1 MYTPEEKQNIEQV
14 MTVFQDYWQNAANAY
29 TQPLC
34 EILWLDRMQCYVLLL
49 NYSMTDTISEKDLFA
64 IPIQSAEELFT
75 ELVDELAHTV
85 YTQYHLAE
93 LSDSEITE
101 ALLGKAQEEI
111 MDNLNPYLQ
120 ALPQYKELAIQ
131 TIIAHGE
138 SYIDGNKT
146 LAEVGREVNMKS

>member
-14 MTVFQDYWQNAANAY
+14 ITVFHDYWQHAANAY
-29 TQPLC
+29 AQPLC
-34 EILWLDRMQCYVLLL
+34 EILWLERMQCYVLLL
-49 NYSMTDTISEKDLFA
+49 NYSMTETINEKDLFA

-75 ELVDELAHTV
+75 ELVDELAHEI
-85 YTQYHLAE
+85 YSKYHLSE
-93 LSDSEITE
+93 LPKTEITK
-101 ALLGKAQEEI
+101 ALLGKLQEEI

-131 TIIAHGE
+131 TIIAHSE

-146 LAEVGREVNMKS
+146 LAEVVREVNMKS

>member
-1 MYTPEEKQNIEQV
+1 
-14 MTVFQDYWQNAANAY
+14 
-29 TQPLC
+29 
-34 EILWLDRMQCYVLLL
+34 
-49 NYSMTDTISEKDLFA
+49 MTDTINEKDLFA

-93 LSDSEITE
+93 LSDTEITE
-101 ALLGKAQEEI
+101 ALLGKVQEEI

-146 LAEVGREVNMKS
+146 LAEVICKN